1 MKTIPKRF
9 LQDPEWYQ
17 VEELVLE
24 FINPLLDLTTID
36 NKQPAE
42 HVKAEVI
49 ARKLSYDALIGFTRE
64 SGMIRSDKLLDKKNI
79 FR

>member
-9 LQDPEWYQ
+9 LSDPDWYQ

-24 FINPLLDLTTID
+24 FINPLLDLKTVDT
-36 NKQPAE
+36 KQPPEA
-42 HVKAEVI
+42 VKAEI
-49 ARKLSYDALIGFTRE
+49 IGRKLAYDSLIGFTRS
-64 SGMIRSDKLLDKKNI
+64 SGIIRSELKEDKPNI